1 MKRVSS
7 FGNVDLL
14 FEGGI
19 VLSSIREVARLAKV
33 SPATVSRV
41 MNGTA
46 AVAPETRK
54 RVLAAIEE
62 TGFIPNEVA
71 RSLFKKSAKTI
82 GLIIPSIR
90 NPYFTQLAGII
101 DELAGKEGYR
111 IFLCNVGGDLEKEKA
126 AIQMLVAMNAD
137 GVILAS
143 GNQESQS
150 FLSDCTIPVVALDMM
165 VSTEAVEACVYFDYY
180 QGGRLA
186 MEHLLECG
194 CQNIVCIRGPQEL
207 FSARQRY
214 EGYRDVCRERGIPE
228 QTVDC
233 DYDFLSG
240 LAMTEKLLECYPQV
254 DGIIASNDIV
264 AISIYKILH
273 KKNITVP
280 DRIQLIG
287 FDGIDLSEL
296 MSPELTTVCQP
307 IEDMAKTALDVVV
320 RQKENFE
327 KETEYILPVSLAI
340 RETTKRRGREQ

>member
-143 GNQESQS
+143 GNQEIQS
-150 FLSDCTIPVVALDMM
+150 FLSGCPIPVVALDMM
-165 VSTEAVEACVYFDYY
+165 VSAEVVEACVYCDYY

-233 DYDFLSG
+233 DYDFAAG
-240 LAMTEKLLECYPQV
+240 LAMTEQLLAAYPEV
-254 DGIIASNDIV
+254 DGILACNDIV
-264 AISIYKILH
+264 AISTYKILH
-273 KKNITVP
+273 QKNIAVP
-280 DRIQLIG
+280 GQIQLAG
-287 FDGIDLSEL
+287 FDDIDLSSL
-296 MSPELTTVCQP
+296 MSPELTTVRQP
-307 IEDMAKTALDVVV
+307 LREMAEQAMKLIVHREDDPSG
-320 RQKENFE
+320 
-327 KETEYILPVSLAI
+327 ETEYVFPTELVV
-340 RETTKRRGREQ
+340 RETTKRGGRGT